1 MSATIQTI
9 ITCDGGLSCC
19 LGNDWSAD
27 SYMYTAKEQRKRAKE
42 NLRWR
47 FIGGKDFCPACFK
60 RLKEIEKE
68 HQQTP

>member
-1 MSATIQTI
+1 
-9 ITCDGGLSCC
+9 
-19 LGNDWSAD
+19 
-27 SYMYTAKEQRKRAKE
+27 MYTAKEQRKRAKE

-68 HQQTP
+68 HQQPP